1 MAAMLPRVCAVGFV
15 EHSASILV
23 TRTDRFID
31 AVPAFGGVSS
41 VQPSK
46 DISGCKLY
54 QGEQC
59 DTTGGNI
66 PDVAYP
72 GIADLRE
79 YGLNDDINSFI
90 CY

>member
-1 MAAMLPRVCAVGFV
+1 MEATLRQDCAVRILKLD
-15 EHSASILV
+15 ASILI
-23 TRTDRFID
+23 TRTDHPID

-46 DISGCKLY
+46 DISGCTLY
-54 QGEQC
+54 QGAQC
-59 DTTGGNI
+59 DTTGKNI

-72 GIADLRE
+72 GIANLRE